1 MPAAIGYYLCSVRPL
16 GRSTGASATAAA
28 AYRAGERIHDDRT
41 GLTHDYQRRTGV
53 EATAIVM
60 PETASWHMERTE
72 LWNTAE
78 QAERK
83 CNARVAREAII
94 AFPHQ
99 LSESERLRTGHE
111 LGQWLANEYQV
122 AVDIAWHRPDK
133 RGDQRNHHAHVLFT
147 TREVTADGLGKKTRV
162 LDSVKTGPEE
172 VSKIRQRWAEIVNAG
187 LVRSQTDVRVDHR
200 SYKDQ
205 GLEIKPGIHLGRQT
219 VTLERQ
225 GIKTTLGDVNRQVQ
239 ADNDTIIGLHHQLA
253 VLQRQLAE
261 AKADEQRLQVQAQAA
276 TAQDMAQHT
285 KDDRTRTALQ
295 RQLQGMGAECYDIGV
310 LLPAANKDERKMVR
324 RFWSTEELL
333 DRNSPKLAWLKRQ
346 NSQGADIYVRP
357 DPRGGRNSGLILVDD
372 LDLRQLKQLEQN
384 GLKPAVIAQ
393 TSPDNF
399 QAWVKLS
406 EHPLEPEVASEAG
419 RVLAE
424 RYGGD
429 PASIDWQHYGR
440 LAGFT
445 NRKGTHTQANGRQPY
460 VLLESYHGKVAP
472 QATPVLQEAQRRL
485 LKKQQAQQAALA
497 RMQAEQQGSSTAN
510 SPASATENQRALK
523 WFLDQRPQYERQ
535 IGRDGSRVDWHQ
547 CLALHRAGYS
557 KAAVAYA
564 LQQGRPDMEAKKSGH
579 IDDYV
584 TRTVEKSWQ
593 WVESEKTQSA
603 PTQSAAAGKGQAKP
617 AESKA
622 KESERSL
629 EDQRAL
635 IEQWQQLR
643 DDQERSRERAQAPEP
658 PSARSEKSPP
668 NPKSSDPN
676 RLHQVRTA
684 NVLYTYDFENE
695 GKQSPQSDQER
706 DRER

>member
-1 MPAAIGYYLCSVRPL
+1 MPAATGYYLCSVRPL

-41 GLTHDYQRRTGV
+41 GLTHDYQRRSGV

-60 PETASWHMERTE
+60 PETTPWLVERTA
-72 LWNTAE
+72 LWNAAE

-83 CNARVAREAII
+83 SNARVAREAII

-99 LSESERLRTGHE
+99 LSERERLRTGYE
-111 LGQWLANEYQV
+111 LSQWLANEYQV

-147 TREVTADGLGKKTRV
+147 TREVTAEGLGKKTRV

-172 VSKIRQRWAEIVNAG
+172 VSKIRERWAAIVNAG
-187 LVRSQTDVRVDHR
+187 LARSQVEVRVDHR

-205 GLEIKPGIHLGRQT
+205 GLDIKGGIHLGRQAT
-219 VTLERQ
+219 TLERQ
-225 GIKTTLGDVNRQVQ
+225 GIKTAVGDVNRQVQ
-239 ADNDTIIGLHHQLA
+239 ADNDNIIGLQHQLA

-261 AKADEQRLQVQAQAA
+261 AKADEQRERIQAQAV

-295 RQLQGMGAECYDIGV
+295 RQLQGMGAERYDIGV
-310 LLPAANKDERKMVR
+310 LLPADSKDERKMVR
-324 RFWSTEELL
+324 RFWSAEELL
-333 DRNSPKLAWLKRQ
+333 EKDSPKLAWLKRQ

-357 DPRGGRNSGLILVDD
+357 DSRSGQNSGLILVDD
-372 LDLRQLKQLEQN
+372 LDRGQLKRMQQD

-399 QAWVKLS
+399 QAWIKVS
-406 EHPLEPEVASEAG
+406 EQPLAPATASEAG

-429 PASIDWQHYGR
+429 PASIDWRHYGR

-445 NRKGTHTQANGRQPY
+445 NRKGIHTQANGRQPY
-460 VLLESYHGKVAP
+460 VLLESYHGRVAP
-472 QATPVLQEAQRRL
+472 QAAAVLQTAERRL
-485 LKKQQAQQAALA
+485 VEKQQAVQQATA
-497 RMQAEQQGSSTAN
+497 RAQITDANHPDSAPSTA
-510 SPASATENQRALK
+510 ENQRALA
-523 WFLDQRPQYERQ
+523 WFINKRPQYESQ
-535 IGRDGSRVDWHQ
+535 IGDDESRVDWHQ

-557 KAAVAYA
+557 KAAVTHA
-564 LQQGRPDMEAKKSGH
+564 LQQGRPDLEAKKSGH

-584 TRTVEKSWQ
+584 ARTVEKSWQ
-593 WVESEKTQSA
+593 WVQAEKTHSA
-603 PTQSAAAGKGQAKP
+603 PAQSAAAGKGQAQP

-622 KESERSL
+622 KESERSP

-635 IEQWQQLR
+635 IEHWRQLR
-643 DDQERSRERAQAPEP
+643 DDLERSRGRDQAPEP
-658 PSARSEKSPP
+658 PTARSETSPP
-668 NPKSSDPN
+668 DQQSTDPN
-676 RLHQVRTA
+676 RPHHVRTA
-684 NVLYTYDFENE
+684 NVLYTYDFEGQ
-695 GKQSPQSDQER
+695 GKQQPKPDQEH